1 MWMGQKKSPQSCQ
14 PGFMSTYRSPS
25 INGMTVVIVAGWFTL
40 NLLAF
45 TVFGSSDNASAP
57 PTAKT
62 SPENAIL
69 TINNGRSWMSGATFG
84 LLASVSWLATSLA
97 NSFARLAV
105 RILAA
110 IPCLLLLPWF
120 STPDLLRHAVSISG
134 LILVQPF
141 VFFLFGIPDWTGL
154 LGGTLVGFRLKQETE
169 TSQQPEVAQLHR
181 RIIALKQWSLCC
193 SLQRCVTLPQST
205 ASFTGRSSQW
215 VMLHTITALM
225 IRVVMFHEFIVLAFL
240 SLAMTS
246 TITGLGFAEHFTSQS
261 STDVGVYFQLYGLF
275 IGAFAFSI
283 AVLSAANASEIKPT
297 AKTREG

>member
-1 MWMGQKKSPQSCQ
+1 
-14 PGFMSTYRSPS
+14 
-25 INGMTVVIVAGWFTL
+25 MTVVIVAGWFTL

-45 TVFGSSDNASAP
+45 TVFGFSDNASAP

-97 NSFARLAV
+97 NSLARLSV

-110 IPCLLLLPWF
+110 IACLLLLPWF

-154 LGGTLVGFRLKQETE
+154 LGGTLVGFRLKQKTE
-169 TSQQPEVAQLHR
+169 TSQQPEVAQFSIGE
-181 RIIALKQWSLCC
+181 IIALTTVVALLLAATLRYAPPVNSLVYWPV
-193 SLQRCVTLPQST
+193 LI
-205 ASFTGRSSQW
+205 SSW
-215 VMLHTITALM
+215 VMLHTITALT

-240 SLAMTS
+240 ILAMTL

-261 STDVGVYFQLYGLF
+261 STDVGAYFQLYGLF

>member
-1 MWMGQKKSPQSCQ
+1 
-14 PGFMSTYRSPS
+14 MSTYRSPS

-45 TVFGSSDNASAP
+45 TVFGFSDNASAP

-97 NSFARLAV
+97 NSLARLSV

-110 IPCLLLLPWF
+110 IGCLLLLPWF

-141 VFFLFGIPDWTGL
+141 VFFLLGIPDWTGL
-154 LGGTLVGFRLKQETE
+154 LGGTLVGFRLKQKTE
-169 TSQQPEVAQLHR
+169 TSQQPEVAQFSIGE
-181 RIIALKQWSLCC
+181 IIALTTVVALLLAATLRYAPPVNSLVYWPV
-193 SLQRCVTLPQST
+193 LI
-205 ASFTGRSSQW
+205 SSW
-215 VMLHTITALM
+215 VMLHTITALT
-225 IRVVMFHEFIVLAFL
+225 IRVVMFHDFIVLAFL
-240 SLAMTS
+240 ILAMTL

-261 STDVGVYFQLYGLF
+261 STDVGAYFQLYGLF

>member
-1 MWMGQKKSPQSCQ
+1 
-14 PGFMSTYRSPS
+14 
-25 INGMTVVIVAGWFTL
+25 MTVVIVAGWFTL

-69 TINNGRSWMSGATFG
+69 TINNGWSWMSGATFG

-97 NSFARLAV
+97 NSFARLSV

-110 IPCLLLLPWF
+110 IACLLLLPWF

-154 LGGTLVGFRLKQETE
+154 LGGTLVGFRLKQKTE
-169 TSQQPEVAQLHR
+169 TSQQPEVAQFSIGE
-181 RIIALKQWSLCC
+181 IIALTTVVALLLAATLRYAPPVNSLVYWPV
-193 SLQRCVTLPQST
+193 LI
-205 ASFTGRSSQW
+205 SSW
-215 VMLHTITALM
+215 VMLHTITALT

-240 SLAMTS
+240 ILAMTL

-275 IGAFAFSI
+275 IGAFGFSI

>member
-1 MWMGQKKSPQSCQ
+1 
-14 PGFMSTYRSPS
+14 MSTYRSPS

-110 IPCLLLLPWF
+110 IACLLLLPWF

-154 LGGTLVGFRLKQETE
+154 LGGTLVGFRLKQKTE
-169 TSQQPEVAQLHR
+169 TSQQPEGAQFSIGE
-181 RIIALKQWSLCC
+181 IIALTTVVALLLAATLRYAPPVNSLVYWPV
-193 SLQRCVTLPQST
+193 LI
-205 ASFTGRSSQW
+205 SSW
-215 VMLHTITALM
+215 VMLHTITALT

-240 SLAMTS
+240 ILAMTS

-297 AKTREG
+297 AKKQEG

>member
-1 MWMGQKKSPQSCQ
+1 
-14 PGFMSTYRSPS
+14 MSTYRSPS

-45 TVFGSSDNASAP
+45 TVFGFSDNASAP

-97 NSFARLAV
+97 NSLARLSV

-110 IPCLLLLPWF
+110 IACLLLLPWF

-154 LGGTLVGFRLKQETE
+154 LGGTLVGFRLKQKTE
-169 TSQQPEVAQLHR
+169 TSQQPEVAQFSIGE
-181 RIIALKQWSLCC
+181 IIALTTVVALLLAATLRYAPPVNSLVYWPV
-193 SLQRCVTLPQST
+193 LI
-205 ASFTGRSSQW
+205 SSW
-215 VMLHTITALM
+215 VMLHTITALT

-240 SLAMTS
+240 ILAMTL

-261 STDVGVYFQLYGLF
+261 STDVGAYFQLYGLF

>member
-1 MWMGQKKSPQSCQ
+1 
-14 PGFMSTYRSPS
+14 MSTYRSPS

-97 NSFARLAV
+97 NSFARLSV

-110 IPCLLLLPWF
+110 IACLLLLPWF

-154 LGGTLVGFRLKQETE
+154 LGGTLVGFRLKQKTE
-169 TSQQPEVAQLHR
+169 TSQQPEVAQFSIGE
-181 RIIALKQWSLCC
+181 IIALTTVVALLLAATLRYAPPVNSLVYWPV
-193 SLQRCVTLPQST
+193 LV
-205 ASFTGRSSQW
+205 SSW
-215 VMLHTITALM
+215 VMLHTITALT

-240 SLAMTS
+240 ILAMTL

-261 STDVGVYFQLYGLF
+261 STDIGVYFQLYGLF

>member
-1 MWMGQKKSPQSCQ
+1 
-14 PGFMSTYRSPS
+14 
-25 INGMTVVIVAGWFTL
+25 MTVVIVAGWFTL

-105 RILAA
+105 RIPAA
-110 IPCLLLLPWF
+110 IACLLLLPWF

-154 LGGTLVGFRLKQETE
+154 LGGTLVGFRLKQKTE
-169 TSQQPEVAQLHR
+169 TSQQPEVAQFSIGE
-181 RIIALKQWSLCC
+181 IIALTTVVALLLAATLRYAPPVNSLVYWPV
-193 SLQRCVTLPQST
+193 LI
-205 ASFTGRSSQW
+205 SSW
-215 VMLHTITALM
+215 VMLHTITALT

-240 SLAMTS
+240 ILAMTS

-297 AKTREG
+297 AKKQEG

>member
-1 MWMGQKKSPQSCQ
+1 MHPPPDSKNKPRERDSHDQQWAELDVR
-14 PGFMSTYRSPS
+14 YLRSAS
-25 INGMTVVIVAGWFTL
+25 LVSRSQ
-40 NLLAF
+40 LALR
-45 TVFGSSDNASAP
+45 T
-57 PTAKT
+57 
-62 SPENAIL
+62 
-69 TINNGRSWMSGATFG
+69 RSGCCTHPRCHCMLRCF
-84 LLASVSWLATSLA
+84 
-97 NSFARLAV
+97 
-105 RILAA
+105 
-110 IPCLLLLPWF
+110 PF

-154 LGGTLVGFRLKQETE
+154 LGGTLVGFRLKQKTE
-169 TSQQPEVAQLHR
+169 TSQQPEVAQFSIGE
-181 RIIALKQWSLCC
+181 IIALTTVVALLLAATLRYAPPVNSLVYWPV
-193 SLQRCVTLPQST
+193 LI
-205 ASFTGRSSQW
+205 SSW
-215 VMLHTITALM
+215 VMLHTITALT

-240 SLAMTS
+240 ILAMTS

>member
-1 MWMGQKKSPQSCQ
+1 
-14 PGFMSTYRSPS
+14 
-25 INGMTVVIVAGWFTL
+25 MTVVIVAGWFTL

-110 IPCLLLLPWF
+110 IACLLLLPWF

-154 LGGTLVGFRLKQETE
+154 LGGTLVGFRLKQKTE
-169 TSQQPEVAQLHR
+169 TSQQPEVAQFSIGE
-181 RIIALKQWSLCC
+181 IIALTTVVALLLAATLRYAPPVNSLVYWPV
-193 SLQRCVTLPQST
+193 L
-205 ASFTGRSSQW
+205 ASSW
-215 VMLHTITALM
+215 VMLHTITALT

-240 SLAMTS
+240 ILAMTL

-297 AKTREG
+297 AKKQEG